1 MAINWGEIKDAL
13 GVVFAIWAVLSS
25 AGLWWLS
32 RQFASKGEVE
42 GLKKKD
48 GELEKRIGAT
58 EEEVTAMKAR
68 MESLPDHEDFAE
80 MKEKLANVDGS
91 VKVAAAEI
99 RGLKDVMQRIE
110 QPLNLLVEHHLRGA
124 SR

>member
-1 MAINWGEIKDAL
+1 MAINWGEIKDVL
-13 GVVFAIWAVLSS
+13 GVLVAVWAVLSS

-32 RQFASKGEVE
+32 RQFASKVEVA
-42 GLKKKD
+42 D
-48 GELEKRIGAT
+48 LEVRVGAT
-58 EEEVTAMKAR
+58 EEVVTAMKAR

-99 RGLKDVMQRIE
+99 RGLKDVLQRIE
-110 QPLNLLVEHHLRGA
+110 QPLNLLVEHHLRG
-124 SR
+124 SK

>member
-1 MAINWGEIKDAL
+1 MAMNWGEIKDA
-13 GVVFAIWAVLSS
+13 FAVIAGIWAVLSS

-32 RQFASKGEVE
+32 RQFASKGDVE

-48 GELEKRIGAT
+48 DALEKRIGAT
-58 EEEVTAMKAR
+58 EEEVTTMKAR

-110 QPLNLLVEHHLRGA
+110 QPLNLLVEHHLRG
-124 SR
+124 SK

>member
-1 MAINWGEIKDAL
+1 MAMNWGEIKDA
-13 GVVFAIWAVLSS
+13 FAVIAGIWAVLSS

-32 RQFASKGEVE
+32 RQFASKGDVE
-42 GLKKKD
+42 GLRKKD
-48 GELEKRIGAT
+48 DALEKRIGAT
-58 EEEVTAMKAR
+58 EEEVTTMKAR

-110 QPLNLLVEHHLRGA
+110 QPLNLLVEHHLR
-124 SR
+124 SSK